1 MVNFYEEIDT
11 AFDKLYETYGFN
23 DDIINL
29 KQNILHAYEN
39 ENAYRC
45 EEIRKAITPRH
56 WIIDKDGYVRS
67 VESVRSV
74 SPSK

>member
-29 KQNILHAYEN
+29 KQNILYAYEN

-45 EEIRKAITPRH
+45 EELRKVLKPRH
-56 WIIDKDGYVRS
+56 WVIDKDGN
-67 VESVRSV
+67 VRSV
-74 SPSK
+74 SPTK